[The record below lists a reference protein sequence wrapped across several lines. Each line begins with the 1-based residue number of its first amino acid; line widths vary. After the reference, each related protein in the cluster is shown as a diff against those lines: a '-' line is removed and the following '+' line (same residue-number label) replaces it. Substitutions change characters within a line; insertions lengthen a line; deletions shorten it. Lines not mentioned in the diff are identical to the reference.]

1 MVKSTHVDH
10 SIGNRWRAAEI
21 ITSNRLIPEN
31 LPRTGID
38 GIHLAATR
46 ADINDTIGY
55 CWRGPNATSSVSFP
69 RLRQHSDICG
79 SECPLIRVN
88 MGVLRVKTEHDPAR
102 GSNVVSIDSG
112 CSSCCGCGAEAS
124 RSRGMGEDLGSSSS
138 MGIDRELSITPLV
151 RCGKEK
157 SNAPHNN

>member
-46 ADINDTIGY
+46 DDINDTIGY

-102 GSNVVSIDSG
+102 GSNVVSIDS
-112 CSSCCGCGAEAS
+112 SCGCGAEAS
-124 RSRGMGEDLGSSSS
+124 SSRGMGV
-138 MGIDRELSITPLV
+138 DRGLSITPLV

-157 SNAPHNN
+157 SNAPHNNNEDQSNQ